1 MFETLAAG
9 AVLGLSA
16 GLSPGPLL
24 ALVVAQSL
32 RHGMGEGAKV
42 ALSPLITDLPIIAV
56 SLLVLSQVQGHA
68 WLLGA
73 VSLAG
78 AVFVGKLGL
87 NSLATPRLELD
98 PASVAPRSLRQGVV
112 VNLLSPH
119 PYLFWITVG
128 APTILKGYEKS
139 PLAAAGF
146 LALFY
151 VALVGAKLLVAVLSG
166 ASRRL
171 LAGPAYA
178 WTMRLLG
185 LLLLVFAA
193 LLVRDGLRLF
203 GILGA

>member
-9 AVLGLSA
+9 VVLGVSA

-32 RHGMGEGAKV
+32 RHGIGEGAKV

-68 WLLGA
+68 GLLGA

-78 AVFVGKLGL
+78 AAFVAKLGL
-87 NSLATPRLELD
+87 DSLNTPRLELD

-128 APTILKGYEKS
+128 APAMLKGWEQN
-139 PLAAAGF
+139 PWAGAGF
-146 LALFY
+146 LGLFY
-151 VALVGAKLLVAVLSG
+151 VGLVGSKLGVAVLSG

-185 LLLLVFAA
+185 VLLLAFAA

-203 GILGA
+203 GLLG